1 METNALIQSENFL
14 ESLNEN
20 IIIEIGRMARVF
32 NEELG
37 AGKHGIVVVVVVVVI
52 LDNIL
57 DILVT
62 NVNSNI
68 NTTISFDNVT
78 MEINDLSFGSELDI

>member
-37 AGKHGIVVVVVVVVI
+37 AGKHGIVVVVVVVI